1 MAEPISAACG
11 AWDDLWG
18 AGFPDP
24 VLGNTG
30 NGTHLLVDL
39 PNGSDK
45 YALAKRPKKRPLL
58 HARQETAG
66 YDGVGQID
74 GEILVKVRGLLQYL
88 RRDGPTDGTDP
99 AFKRQTNDQLLQGLV
114 LTPNPL
120 ICAATFIL
128 AVPSRSSLFSAVSVS
143 AVCAIAWRSNARIW
157 APCSKASALGGV
169 RHNVPLIHPATSS
182 IRAVSLAVPAHRHR

>member
-24 VLGNTG
+24 VLDDTG
-30 NGTHLLVDL
+30 NGTHLLYPADL
-39 PNGSDK
+39 PNDSDK

-66 YDGVGQID
+66 MCEGQID
-74 GEILVKVRGLLQYL
+74 GEILVKARGLLQYL

-114 LTPNPL
+114 LTPNSSDL
-120 ICAATFIL
+120 RRNFHL
-128 AVPSRSSLFSAVSVS
+128 SRAFEVFALQRGQRERGLCNSLE
-143 AVCAIAWRSNARIW
+143 
-157 APCSKASALGGV
+157 K
-169 RHNVPLIHPATSS
+169 
-182 IRAVSLAVPAHRHR
+182 

>member
-30 NGTHLLVDL
+30 NGTHLLYPVDL
-39 PNGSDK
+39 PNDSDK
-45 YALAKRPKKRPLL
+45 YALAKQPKKRPL

-66 YDGVGQID
+66 MTARARSD
-74 GEILVKVRGLLQYL
+74 GEILVKARGLLQYL

-114 LTPNPL
+114 LTPKSSDLRRNFHL
-120 ICAATFIL
+120 
-128 AVPSRSSLFSAVSVS
+128 SRAFEVF
-143 AVCAIAWRSNARIW
+143 
-157 APCSKASALGGV
+157 ALQRGQRERGLC
-169 RHNVPLIHPATSS
+169 NSMEK
-182 IRAVSLAVPAHRHR
+182 